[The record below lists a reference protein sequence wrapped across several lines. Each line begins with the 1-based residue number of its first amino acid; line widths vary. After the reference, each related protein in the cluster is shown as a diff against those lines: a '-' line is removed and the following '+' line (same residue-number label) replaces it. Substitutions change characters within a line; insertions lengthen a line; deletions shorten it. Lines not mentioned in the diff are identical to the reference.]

1 MKQFFKDN
9 LSLMVRM
16 LVNQLAMTIFGFVLA
31 MACVNSEPLLLL
43 SSVLSIAF
51 YLFLLYFMTY
61 ELGQKDGIRIHAG
74 RLAYKPLRGVWVSLC
89 ANIPNLV
96 LGILAIIGKLSIQ
109 GLGFFERF
117 DALTE
122 AEYAALSP
130 TWAMNLY
137 GACSSIAE
145 FIQCMYKGLCK
156 VLFPGNIL
164 TLLIIPLPAIVI
176 CGLAYPLGVR
186 YSSGFLHKEDSKE
199 RTSRYK

>member
-1 MKQFFKDN
+1 
-9 LSLMVRM
+9 MVRM
-16 LVNQLAMTIFGFVLA
+16 LVNQLAMTIFGLVLA
-31 MACVNSEPLLLL
+31 MACVNSDPLLLL

-74 RLAYKPLRGVWVSLC
+74 RLVYKPMRGALVALC
-89 ANIPNLV
+89 ANIPNFV
-96 LGILAIIGKLSIQ
+96 LGILAVIGKLSIQ

-117 DALTE
+117 DSLTE

-130 TWAMNLY
+130 NWAMNLY
-137 GACSSIAE
+137 GVCSSIAE
-145 FIQCMYKGLCK
+145 VIQCMYKGLCK

-164 TLLIIPLPAIVI
+164 TLLVIPLPAILI

-186 YSSGFLHKEDSKE
+186 YSNGFLNKDGRKD
-199 RTSRYK
+199 RTDRYK